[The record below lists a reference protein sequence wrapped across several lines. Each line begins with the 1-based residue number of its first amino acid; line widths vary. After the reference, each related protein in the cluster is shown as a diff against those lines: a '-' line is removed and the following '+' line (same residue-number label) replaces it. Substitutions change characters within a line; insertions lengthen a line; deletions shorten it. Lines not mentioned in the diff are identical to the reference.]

1 LRQEEANEAHGRL
14 KLQLVKRLG
23 VVLRE

>member
-14 KLQLVKRLG
+14 KLQLVERLG